1 MIVRSMLAGLSI
13 AGLLAAAAPA
23 FAGPALS
30 GEAAS
35 APTPGITKLDL
46 RKGETVAV
54 LATPLKSPKDP
65 VIDGRIWHCEAD
77 TCRVSPL
84 STAHAEPLGRE
95 CADAAKMV
103 GAFTSYQTGADTVD
117 GEALAKCNTSARKG

>member
-13 AGLLAAAAPA
+13 AGLLATAAPA
-23 FAGPALS
+23 FA

-35 APTPGITKLDL
+35 APTPGVTKLDL
-46 RKGETVAV
+46 RKGETVAT

-65 VIDGRIWHCEAD
+65 VIDGRIWHCEAA

-84 STAHAEPLGRE
+84 STAHAAPIGRE

-103 GAFTSYQTGADTVD
+103 GAFASYQTGDETVD

>member
-13 AGLLAAAAPA
+13 AGLLVAAAPA
-23 FAGPALS
+23 FAGETA
-30 GEAAS
+30 GS
-35 APTPGITKLDL
+35 APTPGLTKLDL
-46 RKGETVAV
+46 RKGETVAT

-65 VIDGRIWHCEAD
+65 VIDGRIWHCEAA
-77 TCRVSPL
+77 TCRVGALTS
-84 STAHAEPLGRE
+84 AHAQTIGRE

-103 GAFTSYQTGADTVD
+103 GAFASYQTGDEAVD